1 MSKPNW
7 FYNLRNFPAR
17 VTVYCLIFIS
27 RILPADRSILF
38 GGNFGVLVWHLF
50 PQWRKTSLRNIELF
64 FDGQKSRSEA
74 WQIGRSAAR
83 NVGYHVM
90 EFILMGHRRVED
102 IIGMVVE
109 TEGEAEYRAAYD
121 EGKGVICLG
130 MHYGNWELSAT
141 WMQTQVRQIHAVGK
155 KQSDPF
161 FTEIAFPWRS
171 RFGVQNIFAGSQANS
186 AILKALKNGDGL
198 GLVADINGG
207 TTGLFVPFAGILAST
222 VPGPGVL
229 GVRSGAP
236 MFLTICRRLAPGR
249 HRFIARRLNLEGLPE
264 DRKAAQL
271 EILTRVNSLYE
282 SVIREDPTQWLW
294 GHKRWKTRPQGESW
308 LY

>member
-7 FYNLRNFPAR
+7 YYNLRNLPAR
-17 VTVYCLIFIS
+17 ATVYFLIFMS
-27 RILPADRSILF
+27 RILPARRAILF

-50 PQWRKTSLRNIELF
+50 PQWRKTSMRNIELF

-74 WQIGRSAAR
+74 WHIGREAAR

-90 EFILMGHRRVED
+90 EFILLGHVKKEAVLA
-102 IIGMVVE
+102 MVVE
-109 TEGEAEYRAAYD
+109 TEGEAEYRAAYE

-130 MHYGNWELSAT
+130 MHYGNWEVCAT
-141 WMQTQVRQIHAVGK
+141 WMSTQVRTMHAVGK

-161 FTEIAFPWRS
+161 FTEIAFPWRA
-171 RFGVQNIFAGSQANS
+171 RFGVQNIFAGAQANS
-186 AILKALKNGDGL
+186 AILRALKDGDSL

-207 TTGLFVPFAGILAST
+207 STGVFVPFAGIMAST
-222 VPGPGVL
+222 VSGPGVL
-229 GVRSGAP
+229 GERSGAP
-236 MFLTICRRLAPGR
+236 MFLTICRRLSPGR
-249 HRFIARRLNLEGLPE
+249 LRFIARRLDTSNLPD

-271 EILTRVNSLYE
+271 EILTRVNKLYE
-282 SVIREDPTQWLW
+282 DVIREDPTQWLW
-294 GHKRWKTRPQGESW
+294 GHKRWKTRPEGEAW